1 VINVRKLDHWRRA
14 DIEGVIFPNGRP
26 DGCIAGDIVLG
37 PAHSARSIRLSI
49 EQSAERST
57 VSLSAEN
64 HTRCTDVDVSR
75 FMKFAGMKIAGETA
89 PQMYSWMRH
98 FYVVSR

>member
-1 VINVRKLDHWRRA
+1 MIDVRKLNHWRRHDLEA
-14 DIEGVIFPNGRP
+14 IIFPNGRP

-37 PAHSARSIRLSI
+37 PAHSARSIRFSI
-49 EQSAERST
+49 EQSAQRST

-75 FMKFAGMKIAGETA
+75 FMKFSGMKITGETA
-89 PQMYSWMRH
+89 PKLYSWMRH
-98 FYVVSR
+98 FDVVAR